1 MTTLLPTQDL
11 AILRAIARTAA
22 VLLVAVRINQLHP
35 GRAIADWEIADILE
49 QDKRTV
55 QKQLRSL
62 SVAGLML
69 EQRPNWYVVTTAGQ
83 NTLFGWA
90 EAQIPEKASLSIEET
105 PIPSDAQNVHAQNV
119 HAQNVQFM
127 IVDDDDI
134 KNLNHDSSSSIT
146 HERTKC
152 AQILEATSL
161 LFGEEAGSV
170 STNCLGADQKPKP
183 TWVLAWVNK
192 GWRDRERL
200 SNPHGLIYRRIEA
213 HERPPRWLEQDPSA
227 GLPEEYLDAIGMFAK
242 RCPRCEQ
249 AITSLAEYTSH
260 VETCLMTHFE
270 EPAEEELVLGPDAT
284 VTEKITTAW
293 QAVLEQLRKDL
304 PRAQFQTWVE
314 DTQPVHFDGKVL
326 QVGARNAYAIAWLG
340 KNIPQQAGQ
349 LMAAM
354 MGQMM
359 SIEFVAGG
367 HNE

>member
-69 EQRPNWYVVTTAGQ
+69 EQRPSWYVVTTAGQ

-90 EAQIPEKASLSIEET
+90 DAQIPEQASLSIEEPQIT
-105 PIPSDAQNVHAQNV
+105 SDAQNV

-127 IVDDDDI
+127 NDDDDI

-152 AQILEATSL
+152 AQILEATSV

-170 STNCLGADQKPKP
+170 STNCLGNDQKPKP

-213 HERPPRWLEQDPSA
+213 RERPPRWLEQDPAA
-227 GLPEEYLDAIGMFAK
+227 GLPEEYLDAIGMFEK
-242 RCPRCEQ
+242 RCPRCQEPF
-249 AITSLAEYTSH
+249 TSLAEHTKH

-270 EPAEEELVLGPDAT
+270 EPSEEDLVTGPDET
-284 VTEKITTAW
+284 VTEQITKAW
-293 QAVLEQLRKDL
+293 QAVLEHLRKEL
-304 PRAQFQTWVE
+304 PKAQFQTWVE
-314 DTQPVHFDGKVL
+314 DAQPVHFDGSVL
-326 QVGARNAYAIAWLG
+326 QVGARNGYARDWLS
-340 KNIPQQAGQ
+340 KNILQQAGP
-349 LMAAM
+349 LLSKALSATV
-354 MGQMM
+354 GL
-359 SIEFVAGG
+359 EFVSVETG
-367 HNE
+367 E

>member
-119 HAQNVQFM
+119 QFM
-127 IVDDDDI
+127 NDDDDDDI
-134 KNLNHDSSSSIT
+134 KNLKHDSSSSIT

-152 AQILEATSL
+152 AQILEATSV

-170 STNCLGADQKPKP
+170 SANCLGSDQKPKP

-213 HERPPRWLEQDPSA
+213 RERPPRWLEQDPAA
-227 GLPEEYLDAIGMFAK
+227 GLPDEYLDAIGMFEK
-242 RCPRCEQ
+242 RCPRCQEPF
-249 AITSLAEYTSH
+249 TSLAEHTTH
-260 VETCLMTHFE
+260 VDACLMTHFE
-270 EPAEEELVLGPDAT
+270 EPETELVAGPDET
-284 VTEKITTAW
+284 VTEQITKAW
-293 QAVLEQLRKDL
+293 QSVLENLRKEL
-304 PRAQFQTWVE
+304 PKAQFQTWVE
-314 DTQPVHFDGKVL
+314 DAQPVHFDGKLL
-326 QVGARNAYAIAWLG
+326 QVGTRNGYARDWLI
-340 KNIPQQAGQ
+340 KNIQPQAGP
-349 LMAAM
+349 LLSKALSATV
-354 MGQMM
+354 GL
-359 SIEFVAGG
+359 EFVSVETGG
-367 HNE
+367 